1 MNKSENTFHCPLI
14 KLTSDFEVYQD
25 VLSRL
30 HEQKDKKDR
39 KRYLSLGVSIASAG
53 YSLLFTI
60 YAYMNGLDFLGTLNL
75 YVLCLSALAILIIS
89 SVIRE
94 GKK

>member
-1 MNKSENTFHCPLI
+1 MNKPENILRCPLI
-14 KLTSDFEVYQD
+14 KLTGDFEIYQD

-30 HEQKDKKDR
+30 YEQKDKKVKR
-39 KRYLSLGVSIASAG
+39 RYLLLGVSIASAG